1 MCLYPRL
8 IKNRKYTSNKKN
20 GGKVPAVNDK
30 RSLYVPIGCQNCIE
44 CRKKKS
50 REWNLRLQEDIKEHT
65 NGKFITLTFSN
76 ESIAKIIDQFNLH
89 SYKGY
94 TLDNKIATTAVH
106 HFRERWRKKFGKS
119 IRHWLVTELGHEGT
133 ENLHMHGILFTN
145 ESFETIEKI
154 WQYGFIW
161 PTKDSQNTNYV
172 NAETINYITKY
183 VTKVDELH
191 KTYKPITLTSPGIG
205 SNYITNPNF
214 NLHIFNNEKT
224 NELYRTTNGTE
235 APIPI
240 YWRNKIFTDE
250 QKELLWLIKLDK
262 NERFVCGEKVKADN
276 IKEYYKLLKWHR
288 RINEELGYGNDKK
301 NWEREKYEQQ
311 QRIINM
317 ERRLGINENGYPA
330 NWDT

>member
-20 GGKVPAVNDK
+20 GGKVPPVNDK

-317 ERRLGINENGYPA
+317 ERRLGINEHGYPA